1 MANVEFETL
10 AALLEREGALSGDRA
25 LPLLR
30 EATRTLSDAHAAAI
44 LHCDLRPGTLLVA
57 GDGRVLLAESALSR
71 RLGEP
76 RQPDTPATERIASPL
91 YYPPEAA
98 QGLPLDARTDLFLLG
113 ATFYHA
119 MTGAPPFDG
128 EDPEARAL
136 QYIRHDV
143 PPLEERVPGTPVL
156 LNVLMQKLL
165 RRNPDERYQS
175 AADLLDAVERTERML
190 QKRQEARRAPASAG
204 AASTDTPRH
213 GKRPRARQGTAAAEA
228 QAERH
233 PTTRRAAAKAPLWQS
248 KPILYGGAAAAL
260 ALVVLVAL
268 LSRGGSKPQ
277 ATKPPAALS
286 TASAVAPPST
296 PAATARKEPPKPVVE
311 PPKPKPKPK
320 TSTPAPPREEY
331 TPPKPQ
337 DPPEVTPRRW
347 KAVQGAAAGTETY
360 EEFLKRTK
368 GIEVVDY
375 EDYVVN
381 WEYAGPYH
389 DPACAEKC
397 GPFDN
402 EFPPEKPGETPTW
415 APMPKGTDAG
425 RPWLFNFR
433 QITEIAQVASE
444 RAAIYLRTRVYS
456 ALERD
461 VQIWAGSDDS
471 IKIWLNGRI
480 VHSNRRDR
488 AVRPD
493 EDKLDV
499 KLKQGWNDL
508 MVKIGQGNGEWG
520 FCLRFRTRDGGK
532 VEELR
537 ADPAGK

>member
-71 RLGEP
+71 RLDEP